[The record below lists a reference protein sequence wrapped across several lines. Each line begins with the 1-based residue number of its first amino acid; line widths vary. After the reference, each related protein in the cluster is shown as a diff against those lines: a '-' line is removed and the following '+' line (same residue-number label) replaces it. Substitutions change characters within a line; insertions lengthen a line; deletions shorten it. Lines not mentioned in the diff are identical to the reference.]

1 MEKIKFIIDTAG
13 DIPDEDLREYN
24 IDMPSVPITVDGE
37 SYFERKS
44 FTIQEFYDILAKSKE
59 IPATSRV
66 PAADFVSCYKGA
78 FWQNYTDIIVVTI
91 NAGGSGTYESAA
103 MAREQFFQEMP
114 NAKETMRI
122 HLVDSK
128 TYTMAFGLPVVEGAK
143 MARAGKSVDE
153 ILLYLHD
160 FFDRVEVYLAC
171 WTLEYAKKSGRISA
185 AAAFVGEV
193 LGLRPVISL
202 IDGETKIVDRV
213 RGEKQLIPRI
223 VKCYEDNCD
232 DRSAPVFVA
241 YGAVDEYGQALKAAL
256 EKKIGR
262 SIPMHRAGASIVIN
276 AGPRIAAVV
285 FCGKKRNA

>member
-1 MEKIKFIIDTAG
+1 
-13 DIPDEDLREYN
+13 
-24 IDMPSVPITVDGE
+24 
-37 SYFERKS
+37 
-44 FTIQEFYDILAKSKE
+44 
-59 IPATSRV
+59 
-66 PAADFVSCYKGA
+66 
-78 FWQNYTDIIVVTI
+78 
-91 NAGGSGTYESAA
+91 

-128 TYTMAFGLPVVEGAK
+128 TYTMAFGLPVIEGAK
-143 MARAGKSVDE
+143 MARAGKSADE

-285 FCGKKRNA
+285 FCGKKRTKNA